1 MTKTITLNIAEYVD
15 KEFRKI
21 VIQKYGVKKGNL
33 SRAVED
39 AFKLFIQNI
48 NSNNADIDLLTK
60 INNGYNL
67 GGLLYKNRDK
77 LHEWRN
83 H

>member
-1 MTKTITLNIAEYVD
+1 MTKTITLNIDEDVN

-21 VIQKYGVKKGNL
+21 VIQKYGVKKGSL

-39 AFKLFIQNI
+39 AFKLLIQNI
-48 NSNNADIDLLTK
+48 NSNNADIDLQNK

-67 GGLLYKNRDK
+67 GGLLYKNRDE
-77 LHEWRN
+77 LHER
-83 H
+83 